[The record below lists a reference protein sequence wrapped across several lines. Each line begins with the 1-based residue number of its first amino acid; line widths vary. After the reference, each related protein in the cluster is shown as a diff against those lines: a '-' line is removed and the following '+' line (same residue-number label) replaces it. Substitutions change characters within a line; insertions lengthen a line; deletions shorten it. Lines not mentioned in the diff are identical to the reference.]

1 MTAANPTLQPKP
13 KRRNRKSKS
22 NAQLAWDAPTSVA
35 TETVVIADDANSSI
49 PAEVVEFVTKPE
61 VIETSNEMPHK
72 ELVDNFVSKTFEQ
85 IVDQTKQK
93 PTNRVMEKSKD
104 ITPLLKSMNKDLLLK
119 TAMSNEE
126 SYSKKI
132 KRLQIENNLVW
143 IGIAVVFLWGLIF

>member
-22 NAQLAWDAPTSVA
+22 NAQIAWDIPEQITTESV
-35 TETVVIADDANSSI
+35 VKADEDLSI
-49 PAEVVEFVTKPE
+49 PAEVVELVTKPE

-93 PTNRVMEKSKD
+93 PTNHVMEKSKD

-119 TAMSNEE
+119 TAMSNEK
-126 SYSKKI
+126 SYSKKL
-132 KRLQIENNLVW
+132 KRLQTENNLVW

>member
-22 NAQLAWDAPTSVA
+22 NTQLAWDVPEQIT
-35 TETVVIADDANSSI
+35 TEPVVKADEDLSI
-49 PAEVVEFVTKPE
+49 PAEVVEVVTKPE

-119 TAMSNEE
+119 TAMSNEK
-126 SYSKKI
+126 SYSKKL
-132 KRLQIENNLVW
+132 KRLQTENNLVW

>member
-22 NAQLAWDAPTSVA
+22 NTQLAWDVPEQITTESV
-35 TETVVIADDANSSI
+35 VKADEDLSI
-49 PAEVVEFVTKPE
+49 PAEVVEVVTKPE

-85 IVDQTKQK
+85 IADQTKQK

-119 TAMSNEE
+119 TAMSNEKF
-126 SYSKKI
+126 YSKKL
-132 KRLQIENNLVW
+132 KRLQTENNLVW